1 MKYIF
6 TSVLSLFTLCVVAQS
21 TYQNTK
27 TELPIKV
34 IGKIKPISDI
44 KDASLQGILEKQI
57 NSNKTW
63 KRLIKNKKMAIG
75 IVDLSDSTQF
85 KYAGMNDN
93 FMMYA
98 ASLPKIAILLASMD
112 AIDKNELENST
123 EVKNDLHLMIS
134 KSNNKAATKMIDK
147 LGFEKIEQVLR
158 DPKNRLYD
166 EATGGGLWVGKRYA
180 ALGRRYPEPMKG
192 LSHAATTRQ
201 VCNFYYQMALG
212 NLISNERSKQ
222 MLQIMKKPELH
233 HKLVNTLD
241 IIAPKADVYRKSG
254 SWRDFHSDSAL
265 VWGPNRKYVIVVL
278 LQDDFGEQIIR
289 NIVRPIEKVLNI

>member
-6 TSVLSLFTLCVVAQS
+6 TSVLSLFTLFVVAQS
-21 TYQNTK
+21 TYQSTK
-27 TELPIKV
+27 TQLPIIVEGKV
-34 IGKIKPISDI
+34 KPISDI
-44 KDASLQGILEKQI
+44 KDANLQKVLEEQI

-112 AIDKNELENST
+112 AIDKNELKNST

-158 DPKNRLYD
+158 DPKNKLYD
-166 EATGGGLWVGKRYA
+166 ESTGGGLWVGKRYA
-180 ALGRRYPEPMKG
+180 AQGRRYPEPMKG

-212 NLISNERSKQ
+212 NLISTERSKQ

-241 IIAPKADVYRKSG
+241 KIAPKADVYRKSG

-289 NIVRPIEKVLNI
+289 NIVKPIEKVLNI